1 LAFDEKEPHRP
12 TDGGYL
18 PFEIKHSRWRV
29 SCQTD
34 YCIARGNRP
43 LQRKVRRTQAV
54 TTTRIPSSPH
64 ERVTRKGIDDAL
76 DAFGVH
82 GVGGTLGALLTG
94 VFASAYL
101 NESIAGN
108 EGIIHGGFRLMG
120 AQLVAVATTAVYT
133 LIVSFLIL
141 KVLDLIMGLRVTTE
155 EEQMGLDLTQHGE
168 SAYSS

>member
-1 LAFDEKEPHRP
+1 M
-12 TDGGYL
+12 
-18 PFEIKHSRWRV
+18 
-29 SCQTD
+29 
-34 YCIARGNRP
+34 
-43 LQRKVRRTQAV
+43 